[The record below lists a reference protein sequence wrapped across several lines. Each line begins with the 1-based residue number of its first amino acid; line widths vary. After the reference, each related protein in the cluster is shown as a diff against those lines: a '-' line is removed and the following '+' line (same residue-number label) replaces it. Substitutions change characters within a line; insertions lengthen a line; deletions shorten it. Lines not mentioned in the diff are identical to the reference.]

1 VELVPAVAFDPD
13 QTGTLEHVEMLGD
26 RLPRRVDPVLHQ
38 QATTELEQRLTVAV
52 GQLIE
57 DGPPRGIGKG
67 LENVQMRIIG
77 KSSLACQ
84 VDAANPEYLV
94 EMDAIAVVPA

>member
-1 VELVPAVAFDPD
+1 
-13 QTGTLEHVEMLGD
+13 
-26 RLPRRVDPVLHQ
+26 
-38 QATTELEQRLTVAV
+38 
-52 GQLIE
+52 
-57 DGPPRGIGKG
+57 
-67 LENVQMRIIG
+67 MRIIG